1 MSHAYV
7 TLNTAG
13 SHSSGSETP
22 VPSLSFLQNPLLTVL
37 QQPKN
42 ASKTLVTTSN
52 GITALFY
59 QDIAL
64 VTSHEG
70 CMSAVLVSV
79 VLKGTDNHRASR
91 AGRDPQPPPRP
102 APGSAQEH
110 PKIKIQTI
118 PLIERHPK
126 YPGSKVS
133 HAKRL
138 RILHNYSPNTLCFQT
153 SAGSTSTV
161 TQQAGGPQ
169 EAVEAEGISEFREE
183 LEKRMGSRS
192 VNR

>member
-1 MSHAYV
+1 
-7 TLNTAG
+7 
-13 SHSSGSETP
+13 
-22 VPSLSFLQNPLLTVL
+22 
-37 QQPKN
+37 
-42 ASKTLVTTSN
+42 
-52 GITALFY
+52 
-59 QDIAL
+59 
-64 VTSHEG
+64 
-70 CMSAVLVSV
+70 MSAVLVSV

-133 HAKRL
+133 HAKNYVSCTITARTHFVFKPLLAALALSHSRPGDLRRL
-138 RILHNYSPNTLCFQT
+138 WKQRG
-153 SAGSTSTV
+153 SANS
-161 TQQAGGPQ
+161 
-169 EAVEAEGISEFREE
+169 EE

-192 VNR
+192 VNRY